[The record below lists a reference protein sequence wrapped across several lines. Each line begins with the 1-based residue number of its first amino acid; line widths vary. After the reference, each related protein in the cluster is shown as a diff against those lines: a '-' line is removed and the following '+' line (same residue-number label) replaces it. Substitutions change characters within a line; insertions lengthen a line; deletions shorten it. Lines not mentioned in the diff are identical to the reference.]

1 MSFRG
6 GRGGGGR
13 GGRGGRGSASAARV
27 NTQNLL
33 KRSAVEA
40 GLSSGTATA
49 SGNSDHSAY
58 FATSMEDIIRPRLF
72 PDILWHSS
80 GRRGHDKDGDHG
92 DKAVV
97 SEPIK
102 TEDTPNEAVAETNRS
117 VLDATASSSAANA
130 TRSPHPKLAHQKRS
144 ASTIYILNK
153 QRQINQLWQQS
164 AQYVRPQ
171 SHEMMD
177 TIIRYG
183 NRQRRRQ
190 QQQQGHLKPYH
201 RNLPVDAAVLLS
213 LTASPP
219 PPPAA
224 TSTTKLGDEDDSTSS
239 TDSSSSSSSRRNQHP
254 LPFGILATDT
264 RYFPAELLVA
274 ATKQNQGKHQ
284 AKGTTTGN
292 KKAKQT
298 KKTPKGRHGGG
309 GSGSTKVIKEEEDED
324 HDNDDDDNDNDEL
337 DEKDNDDDDVLEDPL
352 TASAIQPAVEESA
365 AKGKDG
371 GEDGEEEDDNEED
384 EPDEEEVED
393 YVMDYYASEAESD
406 GGDDAEATF

>member
-6 GRGGGGR
+6 GRGAGR

-49 SGNSDHSAY
+49 SGKSDHSAY

-80 GRRGHDKDGDHG
+80 GRRGHDKDGDG
-92 DKAVV
+92 DEAVV
-97 SEPIK
+97 AEPIK
-102 TEDTPNEAVAETNRS
+102 TEDSQNDTSAAETNRN
-117 VLDATASSSAANA
+117 VPDTTTSSSAGAA
-130 TRSPHPKLAHQKRS
+130 TVISSRSSQQSPPPPKLAHQKRS

-190 QQQQGHLKPYH
+190 PGHSQPYH

-219 PPPAA
+219 PPPPSPSPAA
-224 TSTTKLGDEDDSTSS
+224 ATTTSTTKLGAEDDSMSS
-239 TDSSSSSSSRRNQHP
+239 TNSSGSSSKNQHP
-254 LPFGILATDT
+254 SQDDLPFSILATDT

-274 ATKQNQGKHQ
+274 ATQPKQPRK
-284 AKGTTTGN
+284 AKGTTTS
-292 KKAKQT
+292 KKPKQT
-298 KKTPKGRHGGG
+298 RTPKVRHGGG
-309 GSGSTKVIKEEEDED
+309 TKVTKKEEEDED
-324 HDNDDDDNDNDEL
+324 HEVDDNEL
-337 DEKDNDDDDVLEDPL
+337 DEKDDDDVLDDPL
-352 TASAIQPAVEESA
+352 TAIQPAVEESA
-365 AKGKDG
+365 PKSKDV
-371 GEDGEEEDDNEED
+371 GEDGEEEEDNEED